1 MCKILTIKFESQ
13 NEPFLQLSDAQTLKN
28 TFGWA
33 RIEILGSLFNMIFF
47 AALCFSLAVECIQ
60 TMAHSGHEDVQPSYP
75 IIMVVSGA
83 AGILVHVI
91 LYFSVGDL
99 MRKEGCYL
107 SIAGNE
113 VMVNFRLGKNGA
125 DTSDQNNGDD
135 DPDEIVPLREP
146 EVSINRRRTTNK
158 NYCSST
164 DRGRSKRDI
173 NQLKAIKEDDEST
186 HKLMEGGASSSLPR
200 IG

>member
-1 MCKILTIKFESQ
+1 
-13 NEPFLQLSDAQTLKN
+13 
-28 TFGWA
+28 
-33 RIEILGSLFNMIFF
+33 
-47 AALCFSLAVECIQ
+47 
-60 TMAHSGHEDVQPSYP
+60 MAHSGHEDVQPSYP
-75 IIMVVSGA
+75 LIMVVSGA

-113 VMVNFRLGKNGA
+113 VMVNFRLGKNDT

-146 EVSINRRRTTNK
+146 EVSINRRRRTNK

-164 DRGRSKRDI
+164 DHGRSKRDI
-173 NQLKAIKEDDEST
+173 NQLKAIKEDDESS
-186 HKLMEGGASSSLPR
+186 HKLMEGASSSLPR

>member
-1 MCKILTIKFESQ
+1 
-13 NEPFLQLSDAQTLKN
+13 
-28 TFGWA
+28 
-33 RIEILGSLFNMIFF
+33 MIFF

-75 IIMVVSGA
+75 LIMVLSGA

-113 VMVNFRLGKNGA
+113 VMVNFRVGKN
-125 DTSDQNNGDD
+125 DPEISDKSHDAND
-135 DPDEIVPLREP
+135 DPDEIVPLNEP
-146 EVSINRRRTTNK
+146 EVSINRRRQVGK
-158 NYCSST
+158 NYCSSS
-164 DRGRSKRDI
+164 DRGRGKKEVKFLGSI
-173 NQLKAIKEDDEST
+173 NEEDETSA
-186 HKLMEGGASSSLPR
+186 KLIERGSSQLPR
-200 IG
+200 IGMNHRFNN